1 MPAIGLGGSKSSM
14 ALTTWKTDPTHTDI
28 SFSAK
33 HMMVTSVRGKFAD
46 VDGTLL
52 LDEENPANSSGLFTV
67 MAASLNTGVQKR
79 DDHLRSADF
88 FDAATYPAMT
98 FESTRVEPV
107 GGDDYRVTG
116 NLTIR
121 GTTRPITFDV
131 EYLGV
136 YQGFGDARRAGFH
149 ATAKLNRE
157 EWGLSW
163 NVSLETG
170 GWLVGKE
177 IKLEIDVAAE
187 QVTAAAAKSTA
198 AGVAA

>member
-1 MPAIGLGGSKSSM
+1 MPAIGLGGSNSSM

-88 FDAATYPAMT
+88 FDAETYPAMT
-98 FESTRVEPV
+98 FQSTRVEPA

-177 IKLEIDVAAE
+177 IRLEIDVAAE
-187 QVTAAAAKSTA
+187 QVKAVATDSLMAGAAA
-198 AGVAA
+198 

>member
-1 MPAIGLGGSKSSM
+1 M
-14 ALTTWKTDPTHTDI
+14 ALTTWKTDPTHTDV

-98 FESTRVEPV
+98 FESTKVEPV

-136 YQGFGDARRAGFH
+136 YQGFGDARRAGIH

-157 EWGLSW
+157 EWGLTW

-177 IKLEIDVAAE
+177 IRLEIDIAAE
-187 QVTAAAAKSTA
+187 QVGAVAKEPLATGAAA
-198 AGVAA
+198 

>member
-1 MPAIGLGGSKSSM
+1 M

-67 MAASLNTGVQKR
+67 MAASLNTGAEKR

-88 FDAATYPAMT
+88 FDAETFPAIT
-98 FESTRVEPV
+98 FQSTKVEPA
-107 GGDDYRVTG
+107 GGADYRVTG

-149 ATAKLNRE
+149 ATAKLNRD

-163 NVSLETG
+163 NVTLETG

-177 IKLEIDVAAE
+177 ITLEIDVAAE
-187 QVTAAAAKSTA
+187 QVTGVAARPVAAAAA
-198 AGVAA
+198 A